1 MMEIRWR
8 HILEIYRTTILWM
21 LLNVTTRKKIYIVI
35 IQDTGEP
42 GDKVQDG
49 ETKIQHIVT
58 CTGMVYA
65 TVQDKTSARLINVI
79 LDSRGTPTV
88 IN

>member
-1 MMEIRWR
+1 
-8 HILEIYRTTILWM
+8 M